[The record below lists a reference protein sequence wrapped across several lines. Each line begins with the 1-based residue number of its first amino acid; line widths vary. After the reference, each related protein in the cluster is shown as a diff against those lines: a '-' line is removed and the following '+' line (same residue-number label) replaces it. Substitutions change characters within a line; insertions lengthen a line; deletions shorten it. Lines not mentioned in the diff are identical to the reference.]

1 MDLGFLFFFFNH
13 SATLCL
19 LIGTFSLFTFKV
31 IIHCFHCLDSRVKAF
46 KGGEEKN
53 PISALETIAEAL
65 DGWHIW

>member
-1 MDLGFLFFFFNH
+1 
-13 SATLCL
+13 
-19 LIGTFSLFTFKV
+19 
-31 IIHCFHCLDSRVKAF
+31 LDSRVKAF

>member
-31 IIHCFHCLDSRVKAF
+31 VIYRYVLVAILFSDFFLFVCSSLFLK
-46 KGGEEKN
+46 KGNKSMS
-53 PISALETIAEAL
+53 ICY
-65 DGWHIW
+65 